1 MALLNV
7 TATVSRNFSAIGRTA
22 PTISSEEYWLKGEVT
37 VSATPHDA
45 LIRVYRKD
53 TGALLASGRS
63 SEPLGTFSVSWLGYS
78 GSVYWMAFDDRG
90 SPVYNAKVR
99 DLVSGIQ

>member
-1 MALLNV
+1 MALLDV
-7 TATVSRNFSAIGRTA
+7 KATVVRNHSAIGQSS
-22 PTISSEEYWLKGEVT
+22 PTISSEEYWLKGDVT
-37 VSATPHDA
+37 VASAPYDA

-78 GSVYWMAFDDRG
+78 GSVYWMAFDDSG